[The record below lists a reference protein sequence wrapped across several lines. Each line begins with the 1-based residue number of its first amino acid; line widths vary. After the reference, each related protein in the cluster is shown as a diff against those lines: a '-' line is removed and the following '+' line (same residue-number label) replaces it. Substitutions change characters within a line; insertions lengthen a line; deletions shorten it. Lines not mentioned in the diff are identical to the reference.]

1 MNDKVHAYL
10 NKLAP
15 ERPEVLRDMES
26 YASEIDFP
34 IVGPL
39 VGQFL
44 YQMAMMTKARH
55 ILELGSGFG
64 YSAYW
69 FSMAIRSKGRIV
81 LTDTSKEN
89 KRRAIAYFRQAGLQS
104 QFDFKV
110 GNALTILK
118 RFDTRFDIILNDID
132 KDLYPQT
139 IDLVADRLKKG
150 GLFITDN
157 LLWNG
162 RVCDK
167 SPDKTTKA
175 IISFTERLYADS
187 RFHTTVL
194 PLRDGVALAVRI

>member
-1 MNDKVHAYL
+1 MNDKVHSYL
-10 NKLAP
+10 QDLSP
-15 ERPEVLRDMES
+15 ERPEVLREMES
-26 YASEIDFP
+26 YAGEVEFP

-39 VGQFL
+39 VGRLL
-44 YQMAMMTKARH
+44 YQMALMTKARNV
-55 ILELGSGFG
+55 LELGSGFG

-69 FSMAIRSKGRIV
+69 FSMAVRSKGRIV
-81 LTDTSKEN
+81 LTDASKDN
-89 KRRAIAYFRQAGLQS
+89 KRRAIAYFRKAGLQS
-104 QFDFKV
+104 QFEFKV

-118 RFDTRFDIILNDID
+118 KLDTKFDIILNDID

-139 IDLVADRLKKG
+139 IDLVADKLKKG

-157 LLWNG
+157 LIWNG

-175 IISFTERLYADS
+175 IMSFTERLYAAS

-194 PLRDGVALAVRI
+194 PLRDGVSLSIRI

>member
-1 MNDKVHAYL
+1 MNDKVHSYL

-15 ERPEVLRDMES
+15 ERPEVLREMES
-26 YASEIDFP
+26 YASEIDYP

-175 IISFTERLYADS
+175 IISFTKRLYADS